1 MSPNVDIDT
10 ILIIQLNNSDSQ
22 MVHLL
27 PQVDKMYHKENITI
41 KSLKLFDAGDY
52 SCTYHFVT
60 AIDNQ
65 FVIESDVKMVT
76 TNITIKSELSIIH

>member
-27 PQVDKMYHKENITI
+27 PQVDKMYHEESFTI
-41 KSLKLFDAGDY
+41 KSLKLFDAGEY
-52 SCTYHFVT
+52 SCTYHVT

-76 TNITIKSELSIIH
+76 TNITVKSELSIIR